1 MFTALRQLD
10 PVRLSAPFVG
20 RGNGEQKEP
29 EVDTSTTED
38 VAGRLFLA
46 VGRLSRSLRQ
56 AGSPGPGHGSISALA
71 TLAASGSMRL
81 GDLAAKEG
89 VAAATMSRIVASL
102 VEAGYAR
109 REPDPIDRRAWL
121 ATATEDG
128 ERMLS
133 GVRSTRVH
141 ELNKRIDR
149 LQPDLQKDLAAGLV
163 ALEALLSDED

>member
-1 MFTALRQLD
+1 M
-10 PVRLSAPFVG
+10 
-20 RGNGEQKEP
+20 EQS
-29 EVDTSTTED
+29 VTED

-46 VGRLSRSLRQ
+46 VGRLSRALRRS
-56 AGSPGPGHGSISALA
+56 GIPGPGHGSISALA
-71 TLAASGSMRL
+71 TLVTLGPMRL

-121 ATATEDG
+121 TTATEEG
-128 ERMLS
+128 ERMLM

-141 ELNKRIDR
+141 ELSRRIDR
-149 LQPDLQKDLAAGLV
+149 LPEDFREALATALP
-163 ALEALLSDED
+163 ALEALLADED